1 MVHIQAALIFTSK
14 KELAPEVREQVFR
27 LVQQSWCDVFG
38 VAKEQ
43 VYVTLEDTKPTSNP
57 NDIVFLID
65 SDKKVMN
72 EGMLRGQFAKQAAA
86 QLSKLPSF
94 QKLGFSGKVSTANA
108 QANSAK
114 PKNASP
120 AQPVDDMPPEQ
131 PPQNQEDDTDY
142 RARAAQY
149 KAQYPRYRFDQV
161 ALPKEKI
168 KEIELA
174 LDSILYEH
182 QVFEEWGLYA
192 IQPNPKCALSFYG
205 PPGTG
210 KSMLAEAIASKVG
223 KKIIS
228 VSYADIENKY
238 VGEGPKNVSAV
249 FLAAQAQDAVLF
261 IDEAE
266 SLLSKRLVNVSDPS
280 GQAMNSMRSQM
291 LISLE
296 NFHGIVVFATNM
308 AVNYDRAFVSRIKH
322 IFIDLPDAK
331 TRATIWKKHLYPFDE
346 QSKKLRIPLAEDV
359 DTDALGEKY
368 VLCGRDIRNTVVEAC
383 VDARR
388 NGAAVVDQACLCRAA
403 ENTLRRQEELMQE
416 EDQTAIPHAGYKKAE
431 VPREVKEKIAE
442 GIHKQ
447 LAEEKQQKGDSH
459 EYVQQDN

>member
-1 MVHIQAALIFTSK
+1 MVHIQVALIFTSK
-14 KELAPEVREQVFR
+14 KELSPDVREHISN
-27 LVQQSWCDVFG
+27 LVQKTWCDIFG
-38 VAKEQ
+38 VATDQ
-43 VYVTLEDTKPTSNP
+43 VYVSLEDTMPTNNP
-57 NDIVFLID
+57 NDIIFLID
-65 SDKKVMN
+65 SDKMVMN
-72 EGMLRGQFAKQAAA
+72 EGMLRGKFAKQVAA
-86 QLSKLPSF
+86 QLSKIPSF

-108 QANSAK
+108 QVSSSKAK
-114 PKNASP
+114 DIPQ
-120 AQPVDDMPPEQ
+120 AQPDNKDNSREK
-131 PPQNQEDDTDY
+131 PQDREDDTDY

-149 KAQYPRYRFDQV
+149 KAQPARYRFDQV
-161 ALPKEKI
+161 ALPKK
-168 KEIELA
+168 KVDEIELA
-174 LDSILYEH
+174 LDTILYER

-210 KSMLAEAIASKVG
+210 KSMLAEAIASKVD

-249 FLAAQAQDAVLF
+249 FLAAQEQDAVLF

-308 AVNYDRAFVSRIKH
+308 AVNYDSAFVSRIEH
-322 IFIDLPDAK
+322 IFIDFPDAE

-346 QSKKLRIPLAEDV
+346 QSKNLRIPLASDV
-359 DTDALGEKY
+359 DVIELGQKY
-368 VLCGRDIRNTVVEAC
+368 VLCGRDIRNTVVKAC

-388 NGAAVVDQACLCRAA
+388 NGAATVDQACLCRAA
-403 ENTLRRQEELMQE
+403 ENTLRRQTELMQE
-416 EDQTAIPHAGYKKAE
+416 EDQTAIQKPHAEYKKVE
-431 VPREVKEKIAE
+431 VPYDIKEKIAE
-442 GIHKQ
+442 GINKQ
-447 LAEEKQQKGDSH
+447 LAEKKQKGDPYES
-459 EYVQQDN
+459 V

>member
-1 MVHIQAALIFTSK
+1 MVHIQVALIFTSK
-14 KELAPEVREQVFR
+14 KELAPEVREQVSGLIR
-27 LVQQSWCDVFG
+27 KAWCDVFS
-38 VAKEQ
+38 VAIDQ
-43 VYVTLEDTKPTSNP
+43 VHVTLEDTMPTNNP
-57 NDIVFLID
+57 NDIVFLIS
-65 SDKKVMN
+65 SDKLVMN
-72 EGMLRGQFAKQAAA
+72 EGMLRGKFAKQAAT
-86 QLSKLPSF
+86 QLSKLSSF
-94 QKLGFSGKVSTANA
+94 QKLGFSGKVTTANA
-108 QANSAK
+108 QGNPSKSKDNDEIKPDGDENSRQA
-114 PKNASP
+114 PR
-120 AQPVDDMPPEQ
+120 
-131 PPQNQEDDTDY
+131 NQEDDTDY

-149 KAQYPRYRFDQV
+149 KAQSPRYRFDQV
-161 ALPKEKI
+161 ALPKKKI
-168 KEIELA
+168 EEVELA
-174 LDSILYEH
+174 LDTILYER

-192 IQPNPKCALSFYG
+192 IQPSPKCALSFYG

-249 FLAAQAQDAVLF
+249 FLAAQEQDAVLF

-322 IFIDLPDAK
+322 IFIDFPDAE
-331 TRATIWKKHLYPFDE
+331 TRATIWKKHLCPFDE
-346 QSKKLRIPLAEDV
+346 QSKILRIPLADDV
-359 DTDALGEKY
+359 DTGALGQKY
-368 VLCGRDIRNTVVEAC
+368 ALCGRDIRNTVVEAC

-388 NGAAVVDQACLCRAA
+388 NGAIEVDQACLCRAA
-403 ENTLRRQEELMQE
+403 ENTLRRQTELMQE
-416 EDQTAIPHAGYKKAE
+416 EDQTAIQSELKTGYKKIE
-431 VPREVKEKIAE
+431 VPHDIKEKLAE
-442 GIHKQ
+442 GINKQ
-447 LAEEKQQKGDSH
+447 LAEEKTERRST
-459 EYVQQDN
+459 

>member
-1 MVHIQAALIFTSK
+1 MVHIQTALIFTSK
-14 KELAPEVREQVFR
+14 KELSPEVREQVSK
-27 LVQQSWCDVFG
+27 LIQKTWCDIFG
-38 VAKEQ
+38 VAIDQ
-43 VYVTLEDTKPTSNP
+43 VRVTLEDTMPTNNP

-65 SDKKVMN
+65 SDKMVMN
-72 EGMLRGQFAKQAAA
+72 EGMLRGKFAKQAAA
-86 QLSKLPSF
+86 QLSKIPSF
-94 QKLGFSGKVSTANA
+94 QKLGFSGKVTTTNA
-108 QANSAK
+108 QANSTK
-114 PKNASP
+114 VKDFSV
-120 AQPVDDMPPEQ
+120 AQPDKNENSQ
-131 PPQNQEDDTDY
+131 TKPQNQEDDTDY

-149 KAQYPRYRFDQV
+149 KGQPPRYRFDQV
-161 ALPKEKI
+161 ALPKEKVN
-168 KEIELA
+168 EIELA
-174 LDSILYEH
+174 LDTIIYER

-249 FLAAQAQDAVLF
+249 FLAAQEQDAVLF

-308 AVNYDRAFVSRIKH
+308 AVNYDSAFVSRIKH
-322 IFIDLPDAK
+322 IFIDFPDAE
-331 TRATIWKKHLYPFDE
+331 TRAIIWKKHLSPFDE
-346 QSKKLRIPLAEDV
+346 QSKNLRIPLAEDV
-359 DTDALGEKY
+359 DTVELGQKY

-388 NGAAVVDQACLCRAA
+388 NGSAVVDQACLCRAA
-403 ENTLRRQEELMQE
+403 ENTLRRQTELMQE
-416 EDQTAIPHAGYKKAE
+416 EDQTAIHHEPLAGYKKVE
-431 VPREVKEKIAE
+431 VPHDIKEKIAE
-442 GIHKQ
+442 GINKQ
-447 LAEEKQQKGDSH
+447 LAEKK
-459 EYVQQDN
+459 

>member
-1 MVHIQAALIFTSK
+1 MVHIQVALIFTSK
-14 KELAPEVREQVFR
+14 KELAPQVRKQVCE
-27 LVQQSWCDVFG
+27 LVQKTWCDVFG
-38 VAKEQ
+38 VTDTQ
-43 VYVTLEDTKPTSNP
+43 VNVTLEDTKPTSNP

-65 SDKKVMN
+65 SDKMVMN
-72 EGMLRGQFAKQAAA
+72 EGALRSEFAKRTSA
-86 QLSKLPSF
+86 QLSRIPSF

-108 QANSAK
+108 QTNPRK
-114 PKNASP
+114 DNDTFV
-120 AQPVDDMPPEQ
+120 AQPTSNDIPKQ
-131 PPQNQEDDTDY
+131 TPQNQEDDTDY
-142 RARAAQY
+142 RTRAAQY
-149 KAQYPRYRFDQV
+149 KAQNPRYRFDQV

-168 KEIELA
+168 AEIELA
-174 LDSILYEH
+174 LDTILYEH

-192 IQPNPKCALSFYG
+192 IQPSPKCALSFYG

-249 FLAAQAQDAVLF
+249 FLAAQEQDAVLF

-322 IFIDLPDAK
+322 IFIDFPDAQ

-346 QSKKLRIPLAEDV
+346 QSKSLRIPLAEDV
-359 DTDALGEKY
+359 DTAVLGEKY

-388 NGAAVVDQACLCRAA
+388 NSADVVDQACLCRAA
-403 ENTLRRQEELMQE
+403 ENTVRRQNELMQE
-416 EDQTAIPHAGYKKAE
+416 EDQTGLQRETQLGYKKVD
-431 VPREVKEKIAE
+431 VPQDIKVKIAE
-442 GIHKQ
+442 GFKKK
-447 LAEEKQQKGDSH
+447 LAEE
-459 EYVQQDN
+459 

>member
-1 MVHIQAALIFTSK
+1 MVHIQIALIFTSK
-14 KELAPEVREQVFR
+14 KELSPEVREQVSK
-27 LVQQSWCDVFG
+27 LIQKTWCDIFG
-38 VAKEQ
+38 VAIDQ
-43 VYVTLEDTKPTSNP
+43 VRVTLEDTMPTNNP

-65 SDKKVMN
+65 SDKMVMN
-72 EGMLRGQFAKQAAA
+72 EGMLRGKFAKQAAA
-86 QLSKLPSF
+86 QLSKIPSF
-94 QKLGFSGKVSTANA
+94 QKLGFSGKVTTANA
-108 QANSAK
+108 QANSTKAK
-114 PKNASP
+114 DVSVT
-120 AQPVDDMPPEQ
+120 QPDNNDTPPSK
-131 PPQNQEDDTDY
+131 PQSQEDDTDY

-149 KAQYPRYRFDQV
+149 KGQPPRYRFDQV
-161 ALPKEKI
+161 ALPKEKVN
-168 KEIELA
+168 EIELA
-174 LDSILYEH
+174 LDTILYER

-249 FLAAQAQDAVLF
+249 FLAAQEQDAVLF

-308 AVNYDRAFVSRIKH
+308 AVNYDSAFVSRIKH
-322 IFIDLPDAK
+322 IFIDFPDAE
-331 TRATIWKKHLYPFDE
+331 TRAIIWKKHLYPFDE
-346 QSKKLRIPLAEDV
+346 QSKNLRIPLAEDV
-359 DTDALGEKY
+359 DTVELGQKY

-388 NGAAVVDQACLCRAA
+388 NGSAVVDQACLCRAA
-403 ENTLRRQEELMQE
+403 ENTLRRQTELMQE
-416 EDQTAIPHAGYKKAE
+416 EDQTAIHHEPLTGYKKVE
-431 VPREVKEKIAE
+431 VPHDIKEKIAE
-442 GIHKQ
+442 GINKQ
-447 LAEEKQQKGDSH
+447 LAEKK
-459 EYVQQDN
+459 

>member
-1 MVHIQAALIFTSK
+1 MVQIQAALIFTSK
-14 KELAPEVREQVFR
+14 KELPPDVREQASR
-27 LVQQSWCDVFG
+27 LIQQSWCDVFG
-38 VAKEQ
+38 VAADQ
-43 VYVTLEDTKPTSNP
+43 VRVTLEDTMPTNNP

-65 SDKKVMN
+65 SDKLVMN
-72 EGMLRGQFAKQAAA
+72 EGMLRGKFAKQASAR
-86 QLSKLPSF
+86 LSKIPRF
-94 QKLGFSGKVSTANA
+94 QKLGFSGKTSTANA
-108 QANSAK
+108 RANSVK
-114 PKNASP
+114 TRDEVP
-120 AQPVDDMPPEQ
+120 AQTDGNDHPRNESQ
-131 PPQNQEDDTDY
+131 SQEDDTDY

-149 KAQYPRYRFDQV
+149 KAQPARYRFDQV
-161 ALPKEKI
+161 ALPKEKVD
-168 KEIELA
+168 EIELA
-174 LDSILYEH
+174 LDTILYER
-182 QVFEEWGLYA
+182 QVFEEWGLSA

-249 FLAAQAQDAVLF
+249 FLAAQEQDAVLF

-308 AVNYDRAFVSRIKH
+308 AVNYDSAFVSRIKH
-322 IFIDLPDAK
+322 IFIDFPDAE

-346 QSKKLRIPLAEDV
+346 QSKNLRIPLAEDV
-359 DTDALGEKY
+359 DTVELGQKY
-368 VLCGRDIRNTVVEAC
+368 ALCGRDIRNTVVEAC

-388 NGAAVVDQACLCRAA
+388 KGSAVVDQACLCRAA
-403 ENTLRRQEELMQE
+403 ENTCRRQTELMQE
-416 EDQTAIPHAGYKKAE
+416 EDQTAIPRESRAGYKKAE
-431 VPREVKEKIAE
+431 VPQDMKEKIAE
-442 GIHKQ
+442 GINKQ
-447 LAEEKQQKGDSH
+447 LAEKKQKGDSY
-459 EYVQQDN
+459 ESD

>member
-1 MVHIQAALIFTSK
+1 MVQIQVIFLFTSK
-14 KELAPEVREQVFR
+14 RNFPPDVRVQ
-27 LVQQSWCDVFG
+27 VQQTVQQIYCNVFKRSAHE
-38 VAKEQ
+38 VS
-43 VYVTLEDTKPTSNP
+43 VTLEDSAPSSIAK
-57 NDIVFLID
+57 DIILAIQT
-65 SDKKVMN
+65 DKQTIN
-72 EGMLRGQFAKQAAA
+72 EGVFRGAFAKQVAA
-86 QLSKLPSF
+86 QLSKIPALTRY
-94 QKLGFSGKVSTANA
+94 GFSGEVATKNNLA
-108 QANSAK
+108 QVCESEQSDAHDNSDRALK
-114 PKNASP
+114 DA
-120 AQPVDDMPPEQ
+120 A
-131 PPQNQEDDTDY
+131 TDY
-142 RARAAQY
+142 RLKAAQY
-149 KAQYPRYRFDQV
+149 KAQPPRYRFDQV
-161 ALPKEKI
+161 ALPKEKVD
-168 KEIELA
+168 EIELA
-174 LDSILYEH
+174 LDTILYER
-182 QVFEEWGLYA
+182 QVFKEWGLYA

-249 FLAAQAQDAVLF
+249 FLAAQEQDAVLF

-308 AVNYDRAFVSRIKH
+308 AVNYDSAFVSRIKH
-322 IFIDLPDAK
+322 IFIDFPDEE

-346 QSKKLRIPLAEDV
+346 QSKSLRIPLASDV
-359 DTDALGEKY
+359 DVIELGQKY

-388 NGAAVVDQACLCRAA
+388 NGAATVDQACLCRAA
-403 ENTLRRQEELMQE
+403 ENTLRRQTELMQE
-416 EDQTAIPHAGYKKAE
+416 EDQTAIKHKTRTGYKEVE

-442 GIHKQ
+442 NLNKQ
-447 LAEEKQQKGDSH
+447 LAEKKQKGDPYES
-459 EYVQQDN
+459 V